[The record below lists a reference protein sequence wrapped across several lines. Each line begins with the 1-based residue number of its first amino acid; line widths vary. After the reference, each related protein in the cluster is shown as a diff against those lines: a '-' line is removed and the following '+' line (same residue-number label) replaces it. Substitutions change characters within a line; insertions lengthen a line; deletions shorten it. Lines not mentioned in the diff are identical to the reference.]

1 VTRVSVGFESM
12 LSRSLSFRLL
22 LIHFVK
28 FATEPST
35 DECRKEADVVFVVD
49 SSSNLLYEAFQMY
62 VLGTITDIIR
72 RLDVDSGRTR
82 VAAVQFSNTAKVC
95 SICTDFVTS
104 RIIEVY
110 NARL

>member
-1 VTRVSVGFESM
+1 M

-22 LIHFVK
+22 LIHFAISSTWLYLFFIK

-35 DECRKEADVVFVVD
+35 GECRKEADVVFVVD

-72 RLDVDSGRTR
+72 RLDVDSGGTR
-82 VAAVQFSNTAKVC
+82 VAAVQFSNTAKV
-95 SICTDFVTS
+95 
-104 RIIEVY
+104 R
-110 NARL
+110 RLSCAQITLAYTTKY